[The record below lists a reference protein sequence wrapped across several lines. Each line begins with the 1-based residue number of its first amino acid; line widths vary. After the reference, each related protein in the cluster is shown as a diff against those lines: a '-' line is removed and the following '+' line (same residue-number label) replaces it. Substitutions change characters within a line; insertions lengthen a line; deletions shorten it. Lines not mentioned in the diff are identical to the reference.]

1 METTK
6 PSKAAKA
13 LAKSREEL
21 AARVTQL
28 PGDLFCAE
36 LTALVDAYFRS
47 RLREIWPKQGPA
59 PEDSP
64 FAVVAVGGYGRAEL
78 CLRSD
83 VDILLVYERRIP
95 PQALDLAQSLFFPL
109 WDLGF
114 DLGHGFRSIKENYS
128 LARKD
133 FQVFASLLDARFI
146 DGNEKVFA
154 AFKAGF
160 ADKVAAKKKKAFSK
174 WLIDAN
180 RERLGRFGDA
190 SALLEP
196 DLKRGIGGLRDY
208 HQILWLGQV
217 EKGVRGVDE
226 LLRSGM
232 LTEAQAHVL
241 KDNARFLLGV
251 RNLLHAESG
260 RRNDR
265 LHLMHQEAIAKAL
278 GFEDVGGTLAVEGFM
293 ARLHRE
299 MAAIKALHASM
310 TAQVGCTPRRCPG
323 KSKQLSPGVASQDGH
338 LVFDLPRAYPDD
350 PMALLEIFAC
360 SARSGLPLSLA
371 ARGFVTGHLHL
382 VRERLSSSPEAAR
395 RFVAILTSG
404 RAAAVLEQMMES
416 GFLGAFI
423 PEFGRVQDVVQ
434 FDTYHIHPVGWH
446 TIEAVRRLEGSIKPP
461 DRKFAEL
468 RAIFDDLSTL
478 LLGVF
483 FHDIGKGLGGGHSEK
498 GEGITRQILY
508 RWGWDEKAADDVA
521 FLVREHLVLFETA
534 TRRDLGDESVVAG
547 CAGRVGG
554 ERRLDMLMLVTWADA
569 GGTGPG
575 AWTKWSASLL
585 WELHGKVLRMLRRG
599 RLASADA
606 VDKAR
611 ATLDELRQA
620 AYGTV
625 NEESVERFEGLF
637 PTRYTLSMTA
647 EEILSHVDMVRR
659 LKESVEEAKRTRPG
673 GKGGTGVV
681 VVETRGI
688 PEGGAW
694 EVAVAAQDDPR
705 LFATI
710 AGVLALHGINIVSAE
725 CFLWR
730 DGTVVDVFV
739 VSDPPEHLPRGVF
752 ESRVAASVRN
762 AMSGRLSLSYRL
774 TEKRR
779 SPLARQPLDA
789 EPEIALHNEA
799 SDFYTLIE
807 IAAPDRVGL
816 LYDVARA
823 MLNLGLSIQLAKI
836 ATYGDQVADVFYVRE
851 DGGKITGNERIREV
865 QHALLTCLERP

>member
-1 METTK
+1 METK
-6 PSKAAKA
+6 ASRAAKILAKGRDDLAAKA
-13 LAKSREEL
+13 AE
-21 AARVTQL
+21 L
-28 PGDLFCAE
+28 PGDTFCAE
-36 LTALVDAYFRS
+36 LTSLVDAYFGA
-47 RLREIWPKQGPA
+47 RLREIWPKKGPS

-64 FAVVAVGGYGRAEL
+64 FAVVAVGGYGRREL

-95 PQALDLAQSLFFPL
+95 PQALDLAQALFFPL
-109 WDLGF
+109 WDLGY
-114 DLGHGFRSIKENYS
+114 DLGHGFRSIKENLS

-146 DGNEKVFA
+146 DGNRQVFETFETAFAEKV
-154 AFKAGF
+154 
-160 ADKVAAKKKKAFSK
+160 VVKKRIDFSR
-174 WLIDAN
+174 WLMEGN
-180 RERLGRFGDA
+180 KERLSRFGDA

-217 EKGVRGVDE
+217 DKGGRGVDE
-226 LLRSGM
+226 LLRSGL

-241 KDNARFLLGV
+241 EDNARFLLRV
-251 RNLLHAESG
+251 RNLLHHESG

-265 LHLMHQEAIAKAL
+265 LHMIHQEAIARAL
-278 GFEDVGGTLAVEGFM
+278 GFENVGGALAVELFM

-299 MAAIKALHASM
+299 MAAIKALNASM
-310 TAQVGCTPRRCPG
+310 MTRAMRGIKKDGRPRA
-323 KSKQLSPGVASQDGH
+323 LAPGVAELDGQ
-338 LVFDLPRAYPDD
+338 LVFDLPRGYPHD
-350 PMALLEIFAC
+350 PMVLMEIFLCAA
-360 SARSGLPLSLA
+360 STGLPLSLGARGFVSGHLHLVGEHLSASPEA
-371 ARGFVTGHLHL
+371 ARGFV
-382 VRERLSSSPEAAR
+382 S
-395 RFVAILTSG
+395 ILTSG
-404 RAAAVLEQMMES
+404 KAAQTLEQMMES
-416 GFLGAFI
+416 GFLGAFV

-446 TIEAVRRLEGSIKPP
+446 TLEALRRLEGSFRQP
-461 DRKFAEL
+461 DRKFLEL
-468 RAIFDDLSTL
+468 RDACEDLSTL
-478 LLGVF
+478 LLGTF
-483 FHDIGKGLGGGHSEK
+483 FHDVGKGLGGGHSDK
-498 GEGITRQILY
+498 GEVITREVLK
-508 RWGWDEKAADDVA
+508 RWHWPQDETQDIA
-521 FLVREHLVLFETA
+521 FLVREHLVVFETA

-554 ERRLDMLMLVTWADA
+554 ERRLDMLMLLTWADA

-599 RLASADA
+599 RLASSNA
-606 VDKAR
+606 VNKSRTTLEALRR
-611 ATLDELRQA
+611 AAEGSD
-620 AYGTV
+620 
-625 NEESVERFEGLF
+625 NEEAVELF
-637 PTRYTLSMTA
+637 MDLLPTRYTLSMEA
-647 EEILSHVDMVRR
+647 EDILRHVDMVRR
-659 LKESVEEAKRTRPG
+659 LKAFVEEAKRTRPG
-673 GKGGTGVV
+673 GRGGAGVV
-681 VVETRGI
+681 VVETREI
-688 PEGGAW
+688 PESGAW

-710 AGVLALHGINIVSAE
+710 AGVLALHDINIVSAE

-739 VSDPPEHLPRGVF
+739 VSDPPDHLPPGVF
-752 ESRVAASVRN
+752 ESRVSASVRN
-762 AMSGRLSLSYRL
+762 AMNGQLSLSYRL

-779 SPLARQPLDA
+779 SPLARKFVDA
-789 EPEIALHNEA
+789 APEIALHNEA

-851 DGGKITGNERIREV
+851 DGGKVTSVERIREV
-865 QHALLTCLERP
+865 RHALLACLERD

>member
-1 METTK
+1 METK
-6 PSKAAKA
+6 PSKAAKV
-13 LAKSREEL
+13 LAKSRDEL
-21 AARVTQL
+21 AAKMAGM
-28 PGDLFCAE
+28 PGDVFCAE
-36 LTALVDAYFRS
+36 LSVLVDDYFRS
-47 RLREIWPKQGPA
+47 RLREIWPKKGPA

-64 FAVVAVGGYGRAEL
+64 FAVVAVGGYGRSEL

-109 WDLGF
+109 WDLGLE
-114 DLGHGFRSIKENYS
+114 LGHGFRSIKENYT

-146 DGNEKVFA
+146 DGNRAVFEELET
-154 AFKAGF
+154 GF
-160 ADKVAAKKKKAFSK
+160 AEKVAAKKKAAFSK
-174 WLIDAN
+174 WLTDAN
-180 RERLGRFGDA
+180 KQRLGRFGDA

-217 EKGVRGVDE
+217 DKGVRGADE
-226 LLRSGM
+226 LLRAGM

-241 KDNARFLLGV
+241 KDSARFLLGV

-265 LHLMHQEAIAKAL
+265 LHMMHQEAIARAL
-278 GFEDVGGTLAVEGFM
+278 GFEDEGGTLAVEGFM

-299 MAAIKALHASM
+299 MAAIKALHAAMS
-310 TAQVGCTPRRCPG
+310 ARVGCGARRCGGSP
-323 KSKQLSPGVASQDGH
+323 KQLSPGVVSQNGL

-350 PMALLEIFAC
+350 PMVLLEIFAC
-360 SARSGLPLSLA
+360 SARAGQPLSLE
-371 ARGFVTGHLHL
+371 ARGFVSGHLHL
-382 VRERLSSSPEAAR
+382 VRERLSASPEAAR
-395 RFVAILTSG
+395 RFVGILTSG
-404 RAAAVLEQMMES
+404 RAARTLEQMMES

-446 TIEAVRRLEGSIKPP
+446 TIEAIRRLEGTIKPP
-461 DRKFAEL
+461 DRKFADL
-468 RAIFDDLSTL
+468 KSGFVDLSTL

-483 FHDIGKGLGGGHSEK
+483 FHDIGKGLGGGHAEK
-498 GEGITRQILY
+498 GETFARKVLY
-508 RWGWDEKAADDVA
+508 RWNWSEEASEDVA

-534 TRRDLGDESVVAG
+534 TRRDLGDESVVAN
-547 CAGRVGG
+547 CAGRVGD

-585 WELHGKVLRMLRRG
+585 WELHGKVVRMLRRG
-599 RLASADA
+599 RLATSDA
-606 VDKAR
+606 VSKAR
-611 ATLDELRQA
+611 ATLEELRQA
-620 AYGTV
+620 AFGTV
-625 NEESVERFEGLF
+625 NELALERFEDLF
-637 PTRYTLSMTA
+637 PTRYTLSMPA
-647 EEILSHVDMVRR
+647 EEIMLHVDMVRR
-659 LKESVEEAKRTRPG
+659 LKEAVAEAKRTRPG

-681 VVETRGI
+681 VVETRNI

-705 LFATI
+705 LFSTI

-752 ESRVAASVRN
+752 ETRVAASVRN

-779 SPLARQPLDA
+779 SPLARKPLDA

-807 IAAPDRVGL
+807 LAAPDRVGL
-816 LYDVARA
+816 LYDVTRA
-823 MLNLGLSIQLAKI
+823 LHNLGLSVQLAKI

-851 DGGKITGNERIREV
+851 DGGKITGAERIREV
-865 QHALLTCLERP
+865 RHSLMACLERS